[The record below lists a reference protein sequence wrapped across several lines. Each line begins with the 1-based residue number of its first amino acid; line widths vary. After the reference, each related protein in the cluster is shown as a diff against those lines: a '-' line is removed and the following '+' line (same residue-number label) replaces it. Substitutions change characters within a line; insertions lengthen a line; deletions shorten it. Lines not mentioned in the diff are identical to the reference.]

1 MPSYE
6 LRLTRTLTFWGLSNS
21 GKPRWRRVRSRLTV
35 LVHGVQDQDSW
46 QLELDRVAQEFDL
59 GNTWKLLSSRPIV
72 SMSDATLE
80 TDEPGD
86 DQEHE

>member
-6 LRLTRTLTFWGLSNS
+6 IRLTRTLTFWGLSKS
-21 GKPRWRRVRSRLTV
+21 GKPRWRRVRSRLTI
-35 LVHGVQDQDSW
+35 LVHGVQDEASW
-46 QLELDRVAQEFDL
+46 QRELDRISQEFDL

-72 SMSDATLE
+72 STSDATLE

-86 DQEHE
+86 FQELD

>member
-6 LRLTRTLTFWGLSNS
+6 LRLVRTLAFWGLSKS
-21 GKPRWRRVRSRLTV
+21 GKPRWRRVRSRLTI

-59 GNTWKLLSSRPIV
+59 GDTWKLLSSRPIV
-72 SMSDATLE
+72 SMSDATLD

-86 DQEHE
+86 DQELD